1 MQQPLPQLH
10 LRALGVVVL
19 QTRAHLLPHLVHGL
33 TLADLLGEGII
44 QRVGRDG
51 ADLVDVAAEFRV
63 LARQLRRVILGR
75 EGHVDRHVVAGVLAD
90 ELLFKAGDERAA
102 AEDQRLLFGRAAGK
116 LLAVRETGVIEDQLV
131 AILRRAVKDGG
142 APLALLLQAHQLSGD
157 LLVRNVHMLE
167 SGPQA
172 AVFEFHGDSPCLL
185 FIEPGRTGR
194 RAPECL

>member
-1 MQQPLPQLH
+1 M
-10 LRALGVVVL
+10 
-19 QTRAHLLPHLVHGL
+19 
-33 TLADLLGEGII
+33 
-44 QRVGRDG
+44 
-51 ADLVDVAAEFRV
+51 
-63 LARQLRRVILGR
+63 
-75 EGHVDRHVVAGVLAD
+75 DRHVVAGVLAD

-116 LLAVRETGVIEDQLV
+116 LLAVREAGVIEDQLV

-172 AVFEFHGDSPCLL
+172 AVFEFHSDSPCLL

>member
-1 MQQPLPQLH
+1 MKK
-10 LRALGVVVL
+10 
-19 QTRAHLLPHLVHGL
+19 
-33 TLADLLGEGII
+33 TL
-44 QRVGRDG
+44 
-51 ADLVDVAAEFRV
+51 
-63 LARQLRRVILGR
+63 VILF
-75 EGHVDRHVVAGVLAD
+75 VAGVLAD
-90 ELLFKAGDERAA
+90 ELLFKAGDERFF

-142 APLALLLQAHQLSGD
+142 APLALLLQAHQLPGD

-185 FIEPGRTGR
+185 FSIESREDRNSR
-194 RAPECL
+194 REDWGEGF